1 MIKLNTREMKNLSRI
16 LIVCLGVIPA
26 FSAGGAPV
34 ATTSGSNLTAFN
46 PSTANNNQW
55 ATMTNGRYDTNTSA
69 KVDFG
74 NCNAVVLR
82 CAQPKC
88 GNGGCTDY
96 TIAEQ
101 IVAGCVKSNDKCKQY
116 GDDLINFM
124 TAQLVSSSNAKLN
137 QQQMQLEQAR
147 IQAEAQA
154 AAAASNAQS
163 EQISQMQNQ
172 MYQMQQQMAQQ
183 QAESAQ
189 QLQAALS
196 QQAAQSAAALEE
208 MKSAATA
215 AAQQTEAGIT
225 SYQQEAINRGISED
239 VLARQQITG
248 QVMTEIENADVSL
261 KAVQTAMQNAF
272 NYAGCDARG
281 NNCTGPKR
289 VKKWRELATGFIDP
303 YDNTIDK
310 IYDALIIAQTVGV
323 DLSQIYMMLND
334 SCNSWGQYLCPAGT
348 VVYPTDDNSGDVP
361 KVCRSAESQSCYQRC
376 QLESFGRNYNG
387 ISYNI
392 ATASVDTEK
401 IACKKACDASPKTQC
416 QKCRLLKV
424 LTDGEDVYE
433 GWINAEETS
442 NDQRTVVA
450 CASGALNSSALFARR
465 TKNKNGAGL
474 VDIDKLDTWLHQT
487 EPTVK
492 TEAANALKWCYNPSQ
507 EDILKSSISSRS
519 VPAKNQLFCVE
530 HNGSNDNFT
539 ESKDEKNCPYIAG
552 TYAICDTHLFNAGK
566 TEIPTNTEK
575 MQEIK
580 DATAMKVTVISQ
592 QMYKQYEYLNAT
604 LRRLKTQLEKA
615 VLTSNLEAAG
625 AKSDGS
631 SSGGLAGGRGDS
643 DKTIYLAGAENCSNR
658 TSTDSAYQCIQTNV
672 SLIISSAAS
681 NKTNACK
688 QLQATID
695 SANLWAITKKAGNV
709 IQSND
714 GKDMNYCKNIMNSC
728 NKESA
733 ISCAQELNALVIQ
746 KKESKQNQQQ
756 MRGYNMNG
764 WTNQGG

>member
-1 MIKLNTREMKNLSRI
+1 MIKLNVREMKNLSRI

-34 ATTSGSNLTAFN
+34 ATTSGSNLTAYN
-46 PSTANNNQW
+46 PSNAYNNQW

-323 DLSQIYMMLND
+323 DLSQIYAMLD
-334 SCNSWGQYLCPAGT
+334 GSCNSWAQYMCPGVGT
-348 VVYPTDDNSGDVP
+348 GWFVHYGYTDKNDKFTQSAP
-361 KVCRSAESQSCYQRC
+361 KVCAMRSGTPNEEQW
-376 QLESFGRNYNG
+376 
-387 ISYNI
+387 
-392 ATASVDTEK
+392 
-401 IACKKACDASPKTQC
+401 KACRPCT
-416 QKCRLLKV
+416 RLKP
-424 LTDGEDVYE
+424 LTDGEDVYM
-433 GWINAEETS
+433 GWMSTDLEATANQS
-442 NDQRTVVA
+442 VVA
-450 CASGALNSSALFARR
+450 CDSSMLNNSALFARR
-465 TKNKNGAGL
+465 AKRKNGAGL
-474 VDIDKLDTWLHQT
+474 VDIEDLDTWLHQT
-487 EPTVK
+487 EPSVK
-492 TEAANALKWCYNPSQ
+492 TEAANALKWCHDNSQ
-507 EDILKSSISSRS
+507 EDALKSAISNRS
-519 VPAKNQLFCVE
+519 VKKGDYCVN
-530 HNGSNDNFT
+530 HTSNNDGGFT
-539 ESKDEKNCPYIAG
+539 ESRINSNDDDCPYIAG
-552 TYAICDTHLFNAGK
+552 TYAICDTHLFNAGEK
-566 TEIPTNTEK
+566 EIPTNTEE
-575 MQEIK
+575 MQKIK

-688 QLQATID
+688 QLQETIKSAKLWSIPVETDATN
-695 SANLWAITKKAGNV
+695 SKVEKNT
-709 IQSND
+709 SS
-714 GKDMNYCKNIMNSC
+714 CKNIMNSC

-764 WTNQGG
+764 WGNQGG

>member
-1 MIKLNTREMKNLSRI
+1 MKNLSRI

-34 ATTSGSNLTAFN
+34 ATTAGSNLTAYN
-46 PSTANNNQW
+46 PSMTNNNQW

-96 TIAEQ
+96 TIAGQ
-101 IVAGCVKSNDKCKQY
+101 IVEGCVKSNSKCKQY
-116 GDDLINFM
+116 GDDLVNFM

-137 QQQMQLEQAR
+137 QQQVQLEQAR
-147 IQAEAQA
+147 IQAEAQASA

-189 QLQAALS
+189 QLQEALA
-196 QQAAQSAAALEE
+196 QQAAQSAAALED

-248 QVMTEIENADVSL
+248 QIMTEIENAEISL
-261 KAVQTAMQNAF
+261 KAVKTVMENSF

-289 VKKWRELATGFIDP
+289 VKKWRELATDFIDP

-310 IYDALIIAQTVGV
+310 IYDALVIAQTVGV

-348 VVYPTDDNSGDVP
+348 VVYPDDDNSGGVP
-361 KVCRSAESQSCYQRC
+361 QVCRGQEDLSCYTKCDLQATVRSTGKVG
-376 QLESFGRNYNG
+376 LES
-387 ISYNI
+387 NI
-392 ATASVDTEK
+392 NFDAQRIK
-401 IACKKACDASPKTQC
+401 CKKDCNEKSNKTC

-433 GWINAEETS
+433 GWVNAEETS
-442 NDQRTVVA
+442 KDQRTVVA

-492 TEAANALKWCYNPSQ
+492 TTPEDALPYCYNVDQ
-507 EDILKSSISSRS
+507 EGILKSSISSRS
-519 VPAKNQLFCVE
+519 VPAKGKKFCVGDVGKKE
-530 HNGSNDNFT
+530 VNNTSLNPD
-539 ESKDEKNCPYIAG
+539 DDCPFIAG
-552 TYAICDTHLFNAGK
+552 AYAVCDTHLFNEGK
-566 TEIPTNTEK
+566 DSIPTDTETLQK
-575 MQEIK
+575 IK
-580 DATAMKVTVISQ
+580 ETTAMKVTVISQ

-643 DKTIYLAGAENCSNR
+643 DKTIYLAGANNCLNFMDF
-658 TSTDSAYQCIQTNV
+658 DSAYNCLQTNV
-672 SLIISSAAS
+672 SLIINNANGS
-681 NKTNACK
+681 NYKNACL
-688 QLQATID
+688 QLQTTYQAAKTILNKN
-695 SANLWAITKKAGNV
+695 SGITNCEGITAGN
-709 IQSND
+709 SKSCSAKN
-714 GKDMNYCKNIMNSC
+714 KDDVVT
-728 NKESA
+728 
-733 ISCAQELNALVIQ
+733 CAQAINYEVMGEKRTQSQ
-746 KKESKQNQQQ
+746 KNNRMSGKLD
-756 MRGYNMNG
+756 
-764 WTNQGG
+764 

>member
-34 ATTSGSNLTAFN
+34 ATTSGSNLTAYN
-46 PSTANNNQW
+46 PSNAYNNQW

-88 GNGGCTDY
+88 GNGGCIDY

-196 QQAAQSAAALEE
+196 QQAAQSQAALED
-208 MKSAATA
+208 MRAAATA

-248 QVMTEIENADVSL
+248 QVMTEIENAEVSL
-261 KAVQTAMQNAF
+261 KAVKTAMQNSF
-272 NYAGCDARG
+272 DYAGCDARG

-289 VKKWRELATGFIDP
+289 VKKWRELATGFLDP

-310 IYDALIIAQTVGV
+310 IYDALIDAETVGV
-323 DLSQIYMMLND
+323 DLSQIYAMLD
-334 SCNSWGQYLCPAGT
+334 GSCNSWAQYMCPGVGT
-348 VVYPTDDNSGDVP
+348 GWFVQYGYTADGKDGKYVQSAPR
-361 KVCRSAESQSCYQRC
+361 VCNAR
-376 QLESFGRNYNG
+376 G
-387 ISYNI
+387 ITIKNL
-392 ATASVDTEK
+392 SVDLFTDKRIPNEIEWK
-401 IACKKACDASPKTQC
+401 S
-416 QKCRLLKV
+416 CRPCTRLKP
-424 LTDGEDVYE
+424 LTDGEDVYM
-433 GWINAEETS
+433 GWMSTDLEATANQS
-442 NDQRTVVA
+442 VVA
-450 CASGALNSSALFARR
+450 CDSSVLNNSALFARR
-465 TKNKNGAGL
+465 AKRKNGAGL
-474 VDIDKLDTWLHQT
+474 VDIEDLDTWLHQT
-487 EPTVK
+487 EPSVK
-492 TEAANALKWCYNPSQ
+492 TEADKALKWCYNEQ
-507 EDILKSSISSRS
+507 QDNILKSSISSRS

-530 HNGSNDNFT
+530 HEDDNGGFT
-539 ESKDEKNCPYIAG
+539 ELKDEKNCPYIAG

-566 TEIPTNTEK
+566 KEIPTNTEE

-643 DKTIYLAGAENCSNR
+643 DKTIYLAGANNCSNFMDF
-658 TSTDSAYQCIQTNV
+658 DSAYNCLQTNV
-672 SLIISSAAS
+672 SLIINNANGS
-681 NKTNACK
+681 NYKNACL
-688 QLQATID
+688 QLQTTLQSAKTILGD
-695 SANLWAITKKAGNV
+695 RTINNCDGMITHGNSKSCSAK
-709 IQSND
+709 
-714 GKDMNYCKNIMNSC
+714 
-728 NKESA
+728 NKEDVVT
-733 ISCAQELNALVIQ
+733 CAQAINYAVMAEKREQSQ
-746 KKESKQNQQQ
+746 KNSR
-756 MRGYNMNG
+756 MGG
-764 WTNQGG
+764 WGNP